1 MHSHKTNIRLK
12 IMHKLFELFRKD
24 NKTSNPPP
32 FFLGKWGKRSHITLE
47 TLGKMLLSAI
57 TKILF

>member
-32 FFLGKWGKRSHITLE
+32 FFWENGERE
-47 TLGKMLLSAI
+47 AI
-57 TKILF
+57 